1 MRVQANFRALKF
13 TFGLRLREKAKE
25 MEREKCFVPLSLVAK
40 HNLFIYRIGLPH
52 KGFPNHE
59 WSFTQEL
66 LSSIFWYCLR
76 RTQIKSKIFPE
87 TWRGSFYILV
97 FCFHGL
103 LRHIFWPLLLP
114 YVADAWKLLLRA
126 RTECATD
133 TRPLSSRVSPRA
145 PGSFL
150 RPYYLQAPARQ
161 VTLVA
166 CFCSNTLS

>member
-40 HNLFIYRIGLPH
+40 HNLFIYRIRLWH

-66 LSSIFWYCLR
+66 LSRYCLFSGESLDNF
-76 RTQIKSKIFPE
+76 IKK
-87 TWRGSFYILV
+87 TA
-97 FCFHGL
+97 CFHGL
-103 LRHIFWPLLLP
+103 LRHISWPLLLP
-114 YVADAWKLLLRA
+114 YLADAWKLLVRA

-133 TRPLSSRVSPRA
+133 TRPISSGVFLGAS
-145 PGSFL
+145 GSFL

>member
-1 MRVQANFRALKF
+1 MFLWFCSNEQEKCVFRLISLHWNSHLA
-13 TFGLRLREKAKE
+13 LRLREKAKE

-40 HNLFIYRIGLPH
+40 HNLLIYRIRLWH
-52 KGFPNHE
+52 KGFPNH
-59 WSFTQEL
+59 L
-66 LSSIFWYCLR
+66 L
-76 RTQIKSKIFPE
+76 KSYWAG
-87 TWRGSFYILV
+87 TA
-97 FCFHGL
+97 CFHGL

-126 RTECATD
+126 RSECATG
-133 TRPLSSRVSPRA
+133 TRPLSSRVSLRA